1 MRTAGADDPHRSVTK
16 DLAPPPVPVG
26 RNHWHMD
33 ASAAGP
39 DGLVGV
45 GADLDVST
53 LVGAYRTGIFPW
65 PHQGVALPWFSP
77 DPRAVLT
84 LPRFRV
90 SRSLQRTLRRCGWTT
105 TVDRATAEV
114 IGACSDRSEGTW
126 ITAELQE
133 AYLELAALGWVH
145 SVEVWEE
152 DVLVGGC
159 YGVQIGGVLTAE
171 SMFHRRPD
179 ASKVALLDLLQRFAE
194 AGGAFVDAQ
203 LMTDHLR
210 SLGAVGIPRE
220 DFIEAL
226 AAEARNPCLLPRES
240 RSASRLAA
248 R

>member
-1 MRTAGADDPHRSVTK
+1 ME
-16 DLAPPPVPVG
+16 
-26 RNHWHMD
+26 
-33 ASAAGP
+33 ASAADP

-53 LVGAYRTGIFPW
+53 LVGAYNSGIFPW
-65 PHQGVALPWFSP
+65 PHQGVPLPWFSP

-84 LPRFRV
+84 LSRFRV

-105 TVDRATAEV
+105 TVDLATAEV
-114 IGACSDRSEGTW
+114 IGACADRAEGTW
-126 ITAELQE
+126 ITPELRE

-145 SVEVWEE
+145 SVEVWEAE
-152 DVLVGGC
+152 ALVGGC
-159 YGVQIGGVLTAE
+159 YGVQIGGILTAE

-179 ASKVALLDLLQRFAE
+179 ASKVALLDLLQRFTE

-203 LMTDHLR
+203 IMTEHLR

-226 AAEARNPCLLPRES
+226 AAEARNPCRLPREP
-240 RSASRLAA
+240 RAVSRLAA
-248 R
+248 G